1 MTHLVT
7 TVQNSIGTVR
17 LKVYRQFLVHFLCFC
32 ISVAV
37 RIVGNRDI
45 AYELEL
51 FISVNY
57 DSQ

>member
-17 LKVYRQFLVHFLCFC
+17 LKGHRQFIVHFLCFC

-37 RIVGNRDI
+37 RIVGSGDI
-45 AYELEL
+45 AY
-51 FISVNY
+51 
-57 DSQ
+57 